1 MKFREQ
7 YKSILETIEPQ
18 KYGVITTKHRQF
30 FPRGLQ
36 ISPEFQKAF
45 QKEFARVKQT
55 YNLNKQEALK
65 KINKALLW
73 LAN

>member
-7 YKSILETIEPQ
+7 YKSLLENYEQP
-18 KYGVITTKHRQF
+18 KYGSILTKQRQF

-45 QKEFARVKQT
+45 NKEFNRVKQT
-55 YNLNKQEALK
+55 YNLNKQEALR

-73 LAN
+73 LAE